1 MTTSGS
7 IIIPKPTPHLVTTNT
22 ISSTEYYRYDDV
34 LNDVDDDQQDGEHN
48 TPQLKYD
55 DSMDTT
61 MDHVSVSSVAAP
73 PPTTVNCIHT
83 TTTSSCSSIKSRFQ
97 VLKEKYLAPASPERA
112 SGKWMLMN
120 AFCLVWSLSLG
131 VYILLLYI
139 YYDEFEQQ
147 QDDDNDDT
155 DDGSGSGSTIDN
167 PASRESTTDYLLWSL
182 LTCFVWII
190 EVALRIAFPAVDTV
204 IKVVKSRS
212 NDNLDAA
219 ATAAAESIRS
229 IITVETIVE
238 HRNKK
243 QITIIILELI
253 LAAYFVLQTIQ
264 DCYKHWKTHHY
275 PRYQNDD
282 ENVNVSYAD
291 YYDYFDTDEDEDARA
306 GGGIVV
312 YTILEQEVDVWVAVF
327 AYAYMTYE
335 TYQKYYKIASTE
347 HNIQR
352 SLTNLTYG
360 TIMGDDPPPHDK
372 DDRKQQQQQRQPI
385 CGNDNANDN
394 NNDNDNEDNVKDG
407 RNKKEEEDK
416 GNTALLREVN
426 VRVAKAE
433 NCNDDDDD
441 DVNDDIDDDNNSTP
455 PAVHLQTIV

>member
-1 MTTSGS
+1 MTSSGS
-7 IIIPKPTPHLVTTNT
+7 IIILKPTPHLVTTNT

-34 LNDVDDDQQDGEHN
+34 LNDVDDDQHQHDGEHY
-48 TPQLKYD
+48 TPQLTYD
-55 DSMDTT
+55 DSMDT
-61 MDHVSVSSVAAP
+61 MDHVSVSSVVPP

-83 TTTSSCSSIKSRFQ
+83 TTTSSCSSINSRFK
-97 VLKEKYLAPASPERA
+97 VMKEKYLAPASPERA

-131 VYILLLYI
+131 VYILLLYL

-147 QDDDNDDT
+147 QDDNDD
-155 DDGSGSGSTIDN
+155 DGTSTIDN

-182 LTCFVWII
+182 FTCFVWII

-204 IKVVKSRS
+204 IKVVKSKS
-212 NDNLDAA
+212 TDNLEA
-219 ATAAAESIRS
+219 ATAAAAAVESMRS

-264 DCYKHWKTHHY
+264 DCYKHWKTHHH

-282 ENVNVSYAD
+282 ENVNVYED
-291 YYDYFDTDEDEDARA
+291 YYYDYFDTDDEDAARA

-360 TIMGDDPPPHDK
+360 TIMGDDPPPPHDK
-372 DDRKQQQQQRQPI
+372 DDRKQHQQQRQRQPI
-385 CGNDNANDN
+385 VGENDNDND
-394 NNDNDNEDNVKDG
+394 NDNDNEDTVEDG
-407 RNKKEEEDK
+407 RNKKEDEDK

-426 VRVAKAE
+426 VQYCTA
-433 NCNDDDDD
+433 
-441 DVNDDIDDDNNSTP
+441 SFMF
-455 PAVHLQTIV
+455 QMWQ

>member
-1 MTTSGS
+1 MTSSGS

-34 LNDVDDDQQDGEHN
+34 LNDVDDDQHQHDGGHH
-48 TPQLKYD
+48 TPQLNYD

-83 TTTSSCSSIKSRFQ
+83 TTTSSCSSINSRFQ

-131 VYILLLYI
+131 VYILLLYL
-139 YYDEFEQQ
+139 YYDEFEQ
-147 QDDDNDDT
+147 DDDDEH
-155 DDGSGSGSTIDN
+155 DDGSSTIDN

-182 LTCFVWII
+182 FTCFVWII

-204 IKVVKSRS
+204 IKVVKSKS
-212 NDNLDAA
+212 NDNLEA
-219 ATAAAESIRS
+219 ATAAVESIRS
-229 IITVETIVE
+229 IITVETMVE

-264 DCYKHWKTHHY
+264 DCYKHWKTHHH

-282 ENVNVSYAD
+282 ENVNVYAD
-291 YYDYFDTDEDEDARA
+291 YYDYFDNDEDARA
-306 GGGIVV
+306 GGGLVV
-312 YTILEQEVDVWVAVF
+312 YTIVEQEFDF
-327 AYAYMTYE
+327 
-335 TYQKYYKIASTE
+335 ISS
-347 HNIQR
+347 
-352 SLTNLTYG
+352 SL
-360 TIMGDDPPPHDK
+360 
-372 DDRKQQQQQRQPI
+372 
-385 CGNDNANDN
+385 
-394 NNDNDNEDNVKDG
+394 
-407 RNKKEEEDK
+407 
-416 GNTALLREVN
+416 
-426 VRVAKAE
+426 
-433 NCNDDDDD
+433 
-441 DVNDDIDDDNNSTP
+441 
-455 PAVHLQTIV
+455 

>member
-1 MTTSGS
+1 MTSSGS

-34 LNDVDDDQQDGEHN
+34 LNDVDDDQHDGEHN
-48 TPQLKYD
+48 TPQLNYD

-61 MDHVSVSSVAAP
+61 MDHVSVSSVAAAP

-83 TTTSSCSSIKSRFQ
+83 TTTSSCSSINSRFK

-131 VYILLLYI
+131 VYILLLYF

-147 QDDDNDDT
+147 QDDNNDDT
-155 DDGSGSGSTIDN
+155 DDGSTSTIDN

-182 LTCFVWII
+182 FTCFVWII

-204 IKVVKSRS
+204 IKVVKSKS
-212 NDNLDAA
+212 NDNLEAA
-219 ATAAAESIRS
+219 AAVAAAAVESIRS

-264 DCYKHWKTHHY
+264 DCYKHWKTHHH

-282 ENVNVSYAD
+282 ENVNVYAD
-291 YYDYFDTDEDEDARA
+291 YYDYFDTDDEDARA

-312 YTILEQEVDVWVAVF
+312 YTIVEQEVDVWVAVF

-385 CGNDNANDN
+385 GENDND
-394 NNDNDNEDNVKDG
+394 NDNDNEDNVEDG
-407 RNKKEEEDK
+407 RNNKEDEDK

-433 NCNDDDDD
+433 NCNDADDDD
-441 DVNDDIDDDNNSTP
+441 DDDDDNNYTP